1 MRSARR
7 LLGLLMVL
15 ALFVLAACSGAKSP
29 SAGSN
34 NQSGGAT
41 SGKKIKA
48 ALIVSGLGDRSF
60 NDMGWDGLKR
70 AEKEL
75 GGKVQ
80 VKVQEAPEIA
90 SVEENAVQYAKD
102 GYDLIMFL
110 SFTYTDVVKKVAPQF
125 PNTKFVM
132 VDTEIKDIPNVRSI
146 LFRDHEGSFLAGAMA
161 ALKSTTGKVGFL
173 GGKDIPLIQR
183 FGYGFE
189 QGAKYVNPNIEVQK
203 AYVGAFNDA
212 AKGKELALVMYNRG
226 VDVIYSAAGGS
237 GAGAIEAAK
246 QAKKFAIG
254 VDSNQDALAPENMLG
269 SMMKRVDNAV
279 FTAIKDTVDGKF
291 TGGTVVLGVK
301 EDGVGL
307 SGLAPINSDI
317 SIKNVGKASLDKLTQ
332 IRQQI
337 ADGKITVAEQAK

>member
-1 MRSARR
+1 MRSVRR
-7 LLGLLMVL
+7 LLSLLMVA
-15 ALFVLAACSGAKSP
+15 ALFVLAACGGSKAP
-29 SAGSN
+29 AGGTSN
-34 NQSGGAT
+34 ASTG
-41 SGKKIKA
+41 GKKIKA

-110 SFTYTDVVKKVAPQF
+110 SFTYVDVVKKVAPQF

-132 VDTEIKDIPNVRSI
+132 VDTEIKDVPNVRSI

-183 FGYGFE
+183 FGDGFE
-189 QGAKYVNPNIEVQK
+189 QGAKYVNPSIEVQR

-226 VDVIYSAAGGS
+226 VDAIYSAAGGS

-246 QAKKFAIG
+246 QTKKWAVG
-254 VDSNQDALAPENMLG
+254 VDSNQDHLSPEYMLG

-279 FTAIKDTVDGKF
+279 FNAIKDVVDGKF

-317 SIKNVGKASLDKLTQ
+317 SIKNVGKDSLDKLEK
-332 IRQQI
+332 IRKDV
-337 ADGKITVAEQAK
+337 ADGKITVKESLK